1 MEQLIGVIMKL
12 CVCVCVCVCCVGG
25 GTWNGVIKLMLWG
38 VTAPF
43 TGLCTHS

>member
-1 MEQLIGVIMKL
+1 MEQLIGVITKL
-12 CVCVCVCVCCVGG
+12 CVCVCVGG
-25 GTWNGVIKLMLWG
+25 GTWNGVIKLVLWG